1 MNVYERTQRRLKTV
15 FDLFDNI
22 YVSFSGGKDSGVL
35 LKDRK
40 SVVWERV

>member
-22 YVSFSGGKDSGVL
+22 YVSFSG
-35 LKDRK
+35 DRK
-40 SVVWERV
+40 SVV